1 MRKYG
6 QYIAVLAIAALA
18 VAGCNKLENFGW
30 LSGDAIKFGVS
41 TQGDALTK
49 TAYGTV
55 VDGSPKKQMVD
66 WVEGDVIRITCAQ
79 ASTSEKDADGNAT
92 KTSADY
98 KTSAGTRYNSTAE
111 SRATLTL
118 NSNNKTGLRWGSE
131 SAAHI
136 FYGVY
141 PSPYVKSGDALTDA
155 GTLTGSIPE
164 SQSPYSIS
172 GTTDFVASPD
182 MTNQYMVAKRT
193 VAAGTQ
199 SISEDE
205 VFLYFTPITTAIEF
219 EVTNAMTE
227 DLAISS
233 IELIS
238 TSYNISG
245 GFTTSLTG
253 LSETGGTFPTVTAAT
268 GAKKDA
274 AVSFG
279 TTGLTLGANKKLT
292 FTIFLLPESDLND
305 LIFRI
310 NKVGGGYIQT
320 ALKTDASTWISFARC
335 KKHFVKGLFADD
347 GAKWGMGP
355 LLSNWIPQTSSDTPV
370 TGADLALEASLVPW
384 ENGGS
389 SDVNLIN
396 QFYYDFCLG
405 TTYVESNVKT
415 EKTFENTT
423 SASPATYIDIYSKRK
438 QGQAGTPQD
447 YGWKILSYRIG
458 DGASV
463 NVNGTSFN
471 AGGLQVSA
479 NTTSNQLSI
488 TAEER
493 TGLDKGSNGYWRN
506 NSTPARTDNLD
517 WSPADWTG
525 TTVDLSKYDFET
537 DTRNAH
543 QMTTAN
549 CYIIRHAGTYRIPL
563 VYGNGVVNGVE
574 NNEAFSPG
582 DRPGPGHG
590 PGPGPGPD
598 ASFLN
603 KFKNHLDKDITNPFI
618 ENNTKDGKKLDK
630 NRTKALTA
638 KDKAVVWQSTAGVIS
653 NLSVTPATAPDLG
666 KGNMYTAGN
675 VRYLEFEVNQ
685 DAICQS
691 NAVLAVKD
699 AEGKIMWSWH
709 IWITNDPAVGD
720 PAIYHNSYGFF
731 PMNDIGWVEGALY
744 SERQDVTIYLEQT
757 TSGKIVEVIV
767 SQPEVT
773 AAGGG
778 MFYQWGRKD
787 PMRASGN
794 TIVAG
799 PKSLSEAIKNPQ
811 TFYTISSSGD
821 WCSTSYTNLWTGKE
835 NSTDANVETSNMY
848 KTIYDPS
855 PVGYKVP
862 GPNAFTG
869 FTATDIADFFMPTG
883 YDDRKTGVKS
893 DSGGLYYWTS
903 ITDGGSNTY
912 RGRSFKG
919 SMSAAA
925 PNANNKSEGFA
936 VRPVTEY

>member
-1 MRKYG
+1 MRKCRH
-6 QYIAVLAIAALA
+6 YIAVLAVASLA
-18 VAGCNKLENFGW
+18 IAGCNKFENFGW
-30 LSGDAIKFGVS
+30 LSGDAIKFGAG

-49 TAYGTV
+49 TAYGDITTQTV
-55 VDGSPKKQMVD
+55 SGETKKIHQMID
-66 WVEGDVIRITCAQ
+66 WQEGDVIRITCAQ
-79 ASTSEKDADGNAT
+79 ASTSENDADGNST
-92 KTSADY
+92 RTFADY
-98 KTSAGTRYNSTAE
+98 KTSAGTRYGTTTE

-118 NSNNKTGLRWGSE
+118 NDNNKTGLRWGSE
-131 SAAHI
+131 SVAHT

-141 PSPYVKSGDALTDA
+141 PSPYVKSGDSLTD
-155 GTLTGSIPE
+155 GGSLTGAIPE
-164 SQSPYSIS
+164 VQSPISVS
-172 GTTDFVASPD
+172 GTADYVASPD

-193 VAAGTQ
+193 VKQ
-199 SISEDE
+199 KDFNNNE

-227 DLAISS
+227 DLSISS

-238 TSYNISG
+238 TSYNLSG
-245 GFTTSLTG
+245 TFTTSLTG
-253 LSETGGTFPTVTAAT
+253 LNETGASYSNYPTVTAAT

-292 FTIFLLPESDLND
+292 FTIFLLPEDDLND
-305 LIFRI
+305 LTFRI

-320 ALKTDASTWISFARC
+320 ALKTDASTWLSFGRC

-384 ENGGS
+384 ENGGG

-493 TGLDKGSNGYWRN
+493 TGLDKGSNSYWRN
-506 NSTPARTDNLD
+506 NTSPARTDNLD
-517 WSPADWTG
+517 WSPADWSG
-525 TTVDLSKYDFET
+525 YGAIDLSKYDYES

-563 VYGNGVVNGVE
+563 VYGNGVVYGVE

-582 DRPGPGHG
+582 DRPGPG
-590 PGPGPGPD
+590 PGPGPD

-603 KFKNHLDKDITNPFI
+603 KFKHHLDKEITNPFI

-638 KDKAVVWQSTAGVIS
+638 TDKAVVWQSTAGVIS
-653 NLSVTPATAPDLG
+653 NLSVTPATAPALG

-685 DAICQS
+685 DAICQG

-699 AEGKIMWSWH
+699 AGGKIMWSWH

-744 SERQDVTIYLEQT
+744 PERQDVTIYLEQT

-799 PKSLSEAIKNPQ
+799 PKELSEAIKNPQ

-821 WCSTSYTNLWTGKE
+821 WCSKSYTNLWTGKE
-835 NSTDANVETSNMY
+835 NSTDANVETNNMY

-862 GPNAFTG
+862 GPKAFAG
-869 FTATDIADFFMPTG
+869 FTSDDIAEFFMPTG
-883 YDDRKTGVKS
+883 YDDRKTGVKG
-893 DSGGLYYWTS
+893 DAGGLYFWTS
-903 ITDGGSNTY
+903 ITDSSTD

-919 SMSAAA
+919 SLSAAA
-925 PNANNKSEGFA
+925 AAS
-936 VRPVTEY
+936 